1 MTKSCSSKIT
11 FINRNVLAWCTIYNF
26 FLISLIHACLY
37 KIPVDCRGDK
47 VFLFLLLLTHGGGSI
62 LPGLDRGAS
71 EDLSLQALKS
81 DADLWKTKGTGR
93 GTNMVLCRSE
103 GRWVLLWLR
112 SLSVVCLR
120 RSLAFFPRVSG
131 ALRGKL
137 GWFKNRSLAFR
148 SGLGLCLFGGGHIS
162 FSIIFWDLGC
172 RWVMR
177 ALVSVTCRWCNPS
190 FFCFFFLWFL
200 GSNLK
205 LSEPKTDW
213 MRLHAN
219 LSCSLVVPTLTQLD
233 SIYSDSCSQI
243 AAAPLCSTGGDLLWF
258 SFWKND
264 SSRYAEKWINS
275 PVANAL

>member
-1 MTKSCSSKIT
+1 MCLRDVQYTT
-11 FINRNVLAWCTIYNF
+11 FF
-26 FLISLIHACLY
+26 FFISLIHACLY

-120 RSLAFFPRVSG
+120 RSLAFFPQVSG

-148 SGLGLCLFGGGHIS
+148 SGLGLCLFGGSHLFFYYFLRSG
-162 FSIIFWDLGC
+162 
-172 RWVMR
+172 MQ
-177 ALVSVTCRWCNPS
+177 VSDESTCVSDVQMMQPQFC
-190 FFCFFFLWFL
+190 FCFF
-200 GSNLK
+200 
-205 LSEPKTDW
+205 
-213 MRLHAN
+213 
-219 LSCSLVVPTLTQLD
+219 SCGFWG
-233 SIYSDSCSQI
+233 QI
-243 AAAPLCSTGGDLLWF
+243 
-258 SFWKND
+258 
-264 SSRYAEKWINS
+264 
-275 PVANAL
+275 